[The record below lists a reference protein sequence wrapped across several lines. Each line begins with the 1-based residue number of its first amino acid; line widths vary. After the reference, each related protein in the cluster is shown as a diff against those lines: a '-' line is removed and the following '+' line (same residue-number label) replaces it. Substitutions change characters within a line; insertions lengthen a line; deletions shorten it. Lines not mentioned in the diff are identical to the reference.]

1 MTFEIMD
8 LKIYT
13 CSLKR
18 IKLIWWIHSR
28 KGLTNYTCIKIVKKS
43 SVLLVYIMEIK

>member
-1 MTFEIMD
+1 MTFEIID

-28 KGLTNYTCIKIVKKS
+28 KGFTNYTCIKIVKEFCVAS
-43 SVLLVYIMEIK
+43 LYYRN